1 MDCTERVPLR
11 SFASLRERFSPIPCE
26 FAFIDCDFLSF
37 VWKKAL
43 KTNGSS
49 SAFIPIPSSS
59 TLMVHPVTAPLL
71 IWSNL
76 GVSEILILP
85 C

>member
-1 MDCTERVPLR
+1 
-11 SFASLRERFSPIPCE
+11 
-26 FAFIDCDFLSF
+26 
-37 VWKKAL
+37 
-43 KTNGSS
+43 
-49 SAFIPIPSSS
+49 
-59 TLMVHPVTAPLL
+59 MVHPVTAPLL